1 MVPLPNGIAQDSDS
15 FDLHFNNVARLHC
28 SGLCWCS
35 SIDDVAREQRNK
47 LAYIAD
53 HCRDVEEH
61 VTGSLKLPD
70 LSIDTALQQK
80 VAVVKPLDDRRPKRT
95 KSIGRLC
102 PKPLHIILLP
112 DTFADVIACGDTED
126 VCRNSF
132 FRHLACSFS
141 HDDYKLSFVMHIG
154 GSRGNDNRFVGADD
168 ARRQFQEYCRINCRR
183 PLAQVAF
190 VVPPD
195 RDDL

>member
-47 LAYIAD
+47 LADIAD

-70 LSIDTALQQK
+70 LSIDPA
-80 VAVVKPLDDRRPKRT
+80 
-95 KSIGRLC
+95 
-102 PKPLHIILLP
+102 
-112 DTFADVIACGDTED
+112 
-126 VCRNSF
+126 
-132 FRHLACSFS
+132 
-141 HDDYKLSFVMHIG
+141 
-154 GSRGNDNRFVGADD
+154 
-168 ARRQFQEYCRINCRR
+168 
-183 PLAQVAF
+183 
-190 VVPPD
+190 
-195 RDDL
+195 